1 MTQGEGIAERASR
14 VYAVDM
20 NLQFPTRDEIHR
32 AFQEG
37 EEAIMELFVRV
48 EQQVQALAEQVEAQ
62 TAALKAVQ
70 ARLGKTSA
78 NSSKPPSSDGYAKPK
93 RTTSLRESGQKPR
106 GGQPGHRGETLMAVA
121 VPDRTEIH
129 SVVAC
134 EQCGAGLADV
144 AVTAHDERQ
153 VFDLP
158 AMRIEVTAHRV
169 EIKTCPGCGAENR
182 GTFPV
187 GVTGP
192 VQYGPGVKTWATY
205 FQTEHFVPVARTAQI
220 IEDLTGQRVAEATLM
235 KAVSE
240 CAAAIAPA
248 TAAIQAQLQ
257 AAPVVRFDES
267 GLRVQGQL
275 QWLHVASTE
284 SLTHYTVH
292 GQRGQAGMDAAGL
305 LPGFTGRAVHDH
317 WKSYFTYTEC
327 DHALCN
333 AHHLREL
340 KFIHQQY
347 EQPWAPTLSHLL
359 VEMKTA
365 VETAQAAGQTALP
378 AAVITGLEARYQ
390 VVLNDGYQ
398 HNPHPPPPT
407 GKKKRGRPA
416 QPPPLNLLDRLRD
429 FQAET
434 LAFLH
439 DFQVPFDNNQA
450 ERDVRMI
457 KVKQKV
463 SGGFRTTE
471 GAQPFAQI
479 RGYLSTARKQAVSV
493 FAVIRAALAGE
504 PWIPAAPSP

>member
-1 MTQGEGIAERASR
+1 
-14 VYAVDM
+14 M
-20 NLQFPTRDEIHR
+20 NVRLPTLDEIHR
-32 AFQEG
+32 AFLDG
-37 EEAIMELFVRV
+37 EEAIVELFTQVG
-48 EQQVQALAEQVEAQ
+48 QQVVGLAQQLEAQ
-62 TAALKAVQ
+62 AAILKELQ

-78 NSSKPPSSDGYAKPK
+78 NSSKPPSSDGYAQPK
-93 RTTSLRESGQKPR
+93 RTTSLREPGQKPR

-129 SVVAC
+129 PVVAC
-134 EQCGAGLADV
+134 EQCGVSLADV

-153 VFDLP
+153 VFDVP
-158 AMRIEVTAHRV
+158 AIRIEVTAHRV
-169 EIKTCPGCGAENR
+169 EIKTCPGCGVENR

-192 VQYGPGVKTWATY
+192 VQYGPGLKTWATY
-205 FQTEHFVPVARTAQI
+205 FQTQHFVPVERTAQI

-235 KAVSE
+235 KAVEE

-248 TAAIQAQLQ
+248 PGAIQAQLQ
-257 AAPVVRFDES
+257 TAPVVRFDES
-267 GLRVQGQL
+267 GLRVEGKL

-284 SLTHYTVH
+284 FLTSYTVH
-292 GQRGQAGMDAAGL
+292 GQRGPVGIDAAGI

-327 DHALCN
+327 DHARCN

-347 EQPWAPTLSHLL
+347 EQPWAQTLGTLL

-378 AAVITGLEARYQ
+378 AAAITGFEQRYAA
-390 VVLNDGYQ
+390 VLNDGYQ
-398 HNPHPPPPT
+398 HNPQPPPPT

-429 FQAET
+429 FQTET
-434 LAFLH
+434 LAFLY

-463 SGGFRTTE
+463 SGGFRTLA
-471 GAQPFAQI
+471 GAQRFAHL
-479 RGYLSTARKQAVSV
+479 RGYLSTARKQAVNV
-493 FAVIRAALAGE
+493 FTAIHGALTGQ
-504 PWIPAAPSP
+504 PWIPDAPTAPAL

>member
-1 MTQGEGIAERASR
+1 
-14 VYAVDM
+14 M

-37 EEAIMELFVRV
+37 EGAIMELFARV
-48 EQQVQALAEQVEAQ
+48 EQPVQALAEQVEAQ

-78 NSSKPPSSDGYAKPK
+78 TSSKPPSSDGYAKPK
-93 RTTSLRESGQKPR
+93 RTTSLREPGQKPR
-106 GGQPGHRGETLMAVA
+106 GGQPGHRGDTLMAVA

-129 SVVAC
+129 PVVAC
-134 EQCGAGLADV
+134 GQCGARLSDV
-144 AVTAHDERQ
+144 AVAAHDERQ

-158 AMRIEVTAHRV
+158 AIRIEVTAHRV

-192 VQYGPGVKTWATY
+192 VQYGPGIKTWGTY
-205 FQTEHFVPVARTAQI
+205 FQTQHFVPVERTAQI

-235 KAVSE
+235 KAVE
-240 CAAAIAPA
+240 ACAAAIAPA

-267 GLRVQGQL
+267 GLRVEGQL

-292 GQRGQAGMDAAGL
+292 GQRGQVGMNAAGI
-305 LPGFTGRAVHDH
+305 LPEFTGRAVHDH
-317 WKSYFTYTEC
+317 WQSYFAYTDC

-347 EQPWAPTLSHLL
+347 DQPWAHTLSHLL

-365 VETAQAAGQTALP
+365 VDTAQAAGQPALP
-378 AAVITGLEARYQ
+378 AAVIEAFEHRY
-390 VVLNDGYQ
+390 VTTLDAGYEQ
-398 HNPHPPPPT
+398 APRSPPRPAS
-407 GKKKRGRPA
+407 GKKPRGRPA
-416 QPPPLNLLDRLRD
+416 QSPPLNLLDRLRD
-429 FQAET
+429 FQTET

-450 ERDVRMI
+450 ERDVRMM

-463 SGGFRTTE
+463 SGGFRTLK
-471 GAQPFAQI
+471 GAEQFAQI
-479 RGYLSTARKQAVSV
+479 RGYLSTARKQAVN
-493 FAVIRAALAGE
+493 ALATLRAALTGE
-504 PWIPAAPSP
+504 PGIPATPTTPSP